1 MMTGCVVGLDDVWQA
16 SAMAHSVGHYGQISM
31 VSELAES
38 GDWEPWLVPPLPR
51 LPRNASHAV
60 RRAVLEMAATVNTA
74 AAAAHARR
82 AAAAAAG
89 TAQRET
95 RDRPPPHLTPSPQRE
110 TRDRPHHHPHA
121 SSPDHRGMAA
131 KGKGSGGGGE
141 GGGGA
146 GSSEGGSSSSAVL
159 PDGDGRGAG
168 PASGLLL
175 EVTHRELFHEN
186 VKQAI
191 MLKARSRFAQP
202 GESDG
207 DALRVTLVARGGK
220 ELESMWI
227 TLPQAPSPV
236 PYSGPGGHG
245 AGAGRL
251 GARAAVAADELPETE
266 PTNNDAERDES
277 RLAPPVR

>member
-95 RDRPPPHLTPSPQRE
+95 RDRP
-110 TRDRPHHHPHA
+110 HHHPHA
-121 SSPDHRGMAA
+121 SSPDHRGTAA

-141 GGGGA
+141 GGGSA
-146 GSSEGGSSSSAVL
+146 GSSEGGSSSSAAL

-227 TLPQAPSPV
+227 ALPRAPSPV

-251 GARAAVAADELPETE
+251 GARAAVAADELPEAE

-277 RLAPPVR
+277 RLTPPVR